1 VTVRH
6 YYSTKPIVLDFIYP
20 WVPKLC
26 LHHSLLN
33 RTTTEMSSDWSAV
46 ELMSRLLVHS
56 MHINS
61 YYEEEQSILNYIMS
75 YGRNS
80 YGGGSYGGRRQS
92 NFGGPKPVE
101 IGKEYDV
108 QVTERSDRG
117 DGVARIQ
124 GFVIF
129 VKNGKVGDK
138 AKVKVTS
145 VGNRFAI
152 AEIV

>member
-1 VTVRH
+1 V
-6 YYSTKPIVLDFIYP
+6 
-20 WVPKLC
+20 
-26 LHHSLLN
+26 
-33 RTTTEMSSDWSAV
+33 SSDWSAA
-46 ELMSRLLVHS
+46 ELMSTIS
-56 MHINS
+56 SFYTINS

-75 YGRNS
+75 YGRRNS

-101 IGKEYDV
+101 MGKEYDV

>member
-1 VTVRH
+1 MNELTAAMIEDENPLFEQR
-6 YYSTKPIVLDFIYP
+6 LDNALDGLEDYFYDHMKNRIS
-20 WVPKLC
+20 KLNA
-26 LHHSLLN
+26 L
-33 RTTTEMSSDWSAV
+33 RM
-46 ELMSRLLVHS
+46 
-56 MHINS
+56 
-61 YYEEEQSILNYIMS
+61 
-75 YGRNS
+75 
-80 YGGGSYGGRRQS
+80 
-92 NFGGPKPVE
+92 VE

-117 DGVARIQ
+117 DGVARIH

-129 VKNGKVGDK
+129 VKNGKIGDK

>member
-1 VTVRH
+1 
-6 YYSTKPIVLDFIYP
+6 
-20 WVPKLC
+20 
-26 LHHSLLN
+26 
-33 RTTTEMSSDWSAV
+33 MSSDWSAV

-56 MHINS
+56 MPINS
-61 YYEEEQSILNYIMS
+61 YYEEDQSILNYIMS
-75 YGRNS
+75 YGRRNS

-138 AKVKVTS
+138 VKVKVTS

-152 AEIV
+152 AEFV